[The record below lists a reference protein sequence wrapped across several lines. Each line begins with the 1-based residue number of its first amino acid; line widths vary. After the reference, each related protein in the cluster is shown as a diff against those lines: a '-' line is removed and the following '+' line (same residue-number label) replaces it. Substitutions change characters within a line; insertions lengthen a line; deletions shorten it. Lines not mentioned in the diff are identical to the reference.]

1 MIDISKIVDASQLAR
16 RKEQLQNEIEAETRA
31 LWLYLRAEPKG
42 GKLVPYML
50 DGAQRPLAA
59 ISSAEA
65 SLADVEKDISELITL
80 YGNYRSCAEIARAL
94 AQEKN
99 KIVRAD
105 RNLRALSARLVRDGT
120 PASEVDDL
128 DDVREANLRL
138 DAAKADT
145 CTPDLERR
153 LRRAQEILQKYV

>member
-1 MIDISKIVDASQLAR
+1 MIDISKIVDASQLVS
-16 RKEQLQNEIEAETRA
+16 RKEQLQHEIEDETA
-31 LWLYLRAEPKG
+31 HLWKYLRAEPKG
-42 GKLVPYML
+42 GKLMPYLL
-50 DGAQRPLAA
+50 DGAQRPLAT

-65 SLADVEKDISELITL
+65 SLADVEKDIAELVAM
-80 YGNYRSCAEIARAL
+80 YGNYRSCAEISRAL

-99 KIVRAD
+99 KVARAD
-105 RNLRALSARLVRDGT
+105 RNLRALTARAVRDGV
-120 PASEVDDL
+120 PAAEVDDL

-145 CTPDLERR
+145 CAPDLERR